1 MNKPEYALELIDKL
15 LDFYKKNY
23 TPWIPVKDRLP
34 DTGDAYEVTAV
45 IALGSKVTYRELA
58 FYNPDSKEWRDH
70 FKHEIVHV
78 VAWRDFQD
86 LYELPEDD

>member
-1 MNKPEYALELIDKL
+1 MELEDLLNEL

-45 IALGSKVTYRELA
+45 IARGSKVTYRELA
-58 FYNPDSKEWRDH
+58 FYDSDLKEWKDY
-70 FKHEIVHV
+70 FNQELVHV

-86 LYELPEDD
+86 LYKLPEND